1 MIADKASDMIRG
13 RTALEPAIVATLG
26 EPGQTEKTA

>member
-13 RTALEPAIVATLG
+13 
-26 EPGQTEKTA
+26 KTAPEAVRFPVSA

>member
-13 RTALEPAIVATLG
+13 KSAPEAVVGSIAG
-26 EPGQTEKTA
+26 